1 MNPMQNDVPVTLRAA
16 TPDDA
21 LCIGVLATQVFLDT
35 YATEGIRPAIAREA
49 LATMAPAVFALL
61 LADPAL
67 RFMLAE
73 RRDHVIGFVQWK
85 PDEPHAMVTARRPA
99 ELQRLYVQERFA
111 STGVGTRLLR
121 AAESDA
127 AKGGADRMWLTAWS
141 GNDRARGFYL
151 RRGYVDAGT
160 TSYSFEGETF
170 ENRLFV
176 RPLDGG
182 PS

>member
-1 MNPMQNDVPVTLRAA
+1 MNGMQDAHPVTLRAA

-49 LATMAPAVFALL
+49 LATMAPEVFAPL
-61 LADPAL
+61 LADPAN
-67 RFMLAE
+67 RFILAE
-73 RRDHVIGFVQWK
+73 RLAHLIGFVQWK
-85 PDEPHAMVTARRPA
+85 LDEPHAMVTARRPA
-99 ELQRLYVQERFA
+99 ELQRLYVQERFS

-121 AAESDA
+121 AAEADA
-127 AKGGADRMWLTAWS
+127 AKGGADLMWLTAWS
-141 GNDRARGFYL
+141 GNARARAYYP

-176 RPLDGG
+176 RPLDAVN
-182 PS
+182 S